1 MDIKKYDQ
9 KMDFVNKNQAQ
20 IEAEL
25 SEHADNFLQEHFDM
39 RLGIPIK
46 LNGRLTRALGRFR
59 HQLLGGSHSIEISK
73 IACVEALLSG
83 NNDTLYG
90 ILRHEC
96 IHYALLEKG
105 LPNSDDSPYFISS
118 CQSLNVPLTGV
129 INVKQRLHR
138 YSCAA
143 GHEIHRVR
151 RIDTNKYSCGC
162 GEPLTH
168 KGQIIR

>member
-1 MDIKKYDQ
+1 MKIENYDQ
-9 KMDFVNKNQAQ
+9 KMDFVNKNQAR

-25 SEHADNFLQEHFDM
+25 SEHADNFLQENFDM

-59 HQLLGGSHSIEISK
+59 HRAVSGSHSIEISK

-105 LPNSDDSPYFISS
+105 LPNDDDSPHFISS
-118 CQSLNVPLTGV
+118 CNALDVPLTGIV
-129 INVKQRLHR
+129 NVKQRQHHYR
-138 YSCAA
+138 CAA
-143 GHEIHRVR
+143 GHSLFRARRVNLSTHR
-151 RIDTNKYSCGC
+151 CGC
-162 GEPLTH
+162 GADLEYM
-168 KGQIIR
+168 GQVIR